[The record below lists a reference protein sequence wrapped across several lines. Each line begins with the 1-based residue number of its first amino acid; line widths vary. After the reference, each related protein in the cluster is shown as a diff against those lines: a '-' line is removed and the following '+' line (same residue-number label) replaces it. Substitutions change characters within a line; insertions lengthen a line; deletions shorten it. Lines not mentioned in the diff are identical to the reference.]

1 MNKERR
7 IGLGLLATGVIGV
20 LIVIA
25 IVAIA
30 RGGALQYTIVFDDA
44 KGLQAGD
51 KVQINGVDV
60 GTVKSVK
67 LVNNERVDVV
77 VKIDPDHAAKVRA
90 DSSAF
95 ISNVSLPNVSGQKV
109 VEILNPPGPPAPQMK
124 HQSEIKGVDSIIDLQ
139 MWKIKH
145 KLGDAADK
153 LSDKISSTAQS
164 IKENTG
170 PARQKLRESGE
181 QLAAAVREKSVEWS
195 AKLKDVGGQIEK
207 GVSDPKVRELFREI
221 KAKLDEFIRLMRE
234 KGAAAID
241 ELQQRWQTLK
251 PQIESMLGQL
261 KQLGQKYVV
270 ETFRQVMSEIEQV
283 LDRFRDESKQPEAEP
298 SPTQ

>member
-7 IGLGLLATGVIGV
+7 IGLGLLATGVIGI

-30 RGGALQYTIVFDDA
+30 GGGALQYTIVFDDA

-77 VKIDPDHAAKVRA
+77 VKIAPDQAARVRS

-95 ISNVSLPNVSGQKV
+95 IANVSLPNVSGQKV
-109 VEILNPPGPPAPQMK
+109 VEILNPTGEPAPQMK
-124 HQSEIKGVDSIIDLQ
+124 RDSEIKGVDSLLDLQ

-153 LSDKISSTAQS
+153 LSEKIGDAAQS
-164 IKENTG
+164 LKENTV

-181 QLAAAVREKSVEWS
+181 QLAAAVREKSGEWS

-207 GVSDPKVRELFREI
+207 GVSDPQVREMFQQI
-221 KAKLDEFIRLMRE
+221 KNKLDEFIGSIRE
-234 KGAAAID
+234 KGAVAVD
-241 ELQQRWQTLK
+241 ELLQQWKTLK
-251 PQIESMLGQL
+251 PQIESMLEQL
-261 KQLGQKYVV
+261 KELGQKYVV
-270 ETFRQVMSEIEQV
+270 ETFRQVMNEIEQV
-283 LDRFRDESKQPEAEP
+283 LDRFREEPKQPEAQS